1 MPEFISLCLQLH
13 QPHNH
18 VSVDSPGKG
27 VCLLKH
33 SNVLLMER
41 HIYSRVALTQ
51 AWTVSLKLDYSE
63 LNPGQ
68 ALLEGDWIREKNRV

>member
-1 MPEFISLCLQLH
+1 M
-13 QPHNH
+13 
-18 VSVDSPGKG
+18 
-27 VCLLKH
+27 KH

-41 HIYSRVALTQ
+41 HIHSRVALTQ

-68 ALLEGDWIREKNRV
+68 ALLEGDWIKEKNRV

>member
-1 MPEFISLCLQLH
+1 M
-13 QPHNH
+13 
-18 VSVDSPGKG
+18 SVDSPGKG

-41 HIYSRVALTQ
+41 HIYFHVGLTQ

-63 LNPGQ
+63 LSPGQ
-68 ALLEGDWIREKNRV
+68 ALLEGGWIREKNRV